1 MDANKMLEGFLN
13 QLEYVHRNFSKTK
26 EGLLA
31 ASISPFEP
39 LFIKDKNNKYISAN
53 LKGKEKEEVIKTF
66 DEDLL
71 PMFEENNYQKG
82 IDQINEW
89 KKILEENPSSIPARE
104 LSLHIEKIIDGA
116 KLKSTDDNKISPSS
130 IEILKTREEISD
142 AVGKKGAIRIRF
154 VSEENWLDAYI
165 IK

>member
-71 PMFEENNYQKG
+71 PMFEENDYQKG

-89 KKILEENPSSIPARE
+89 KKILEEN
-104 LSLHIEKIIDGA
+104 
-116 KLKSTDDNKISPSS
+116 
-130 IEILKTREEISD
+130 
-142 AVGKKGAIRIRF
+142 
-154 VSEENWLDAYI
+154 
-165 IK
+165 